1 MLTIKNY
8 NTYKNTKEY
17 RTSISYR
24 GQLRKYRFKN
34 NKYNNTMYIKPA
46 GIVSKNRTHIHG
58 IRRRN
63 TKNTSIQFKRAYRNG
78 YMMRLECGW
87 TKY

>member
-1 MLTIKNY
+1 MLTIKTY
-8 NTYKNTKEY
+8 NKYKNTKKY

-24 GQLRKYRFKN
+24 GQFRKCRLKN
-34 NKYNNTMYIKPA
+34 NGYKNTIYVKPA
-46 GIVSKNRTHIHG
+46 GIVSKNRPHIYG

-78 YMMRLECGW
+78 YIMRRECGW